1 MEAPMGAVRDL
12 LSRESR
18 KAVGVRVP
26 LLPPMDARK
35 GALNRLESGD
45 CLQGS
50 GGPSPSASANGNTHR
65 RAYRS

>member
-1 MEAPMGAVRDL
+1 MWEVREQLRLYTGVSSSTLLTTTMEAPMGAVRDL
-12 LSRESR
+12 LSREGR

-45 CLQGS
+45 C
-50 GGPSPSASANGNTHR
+50 
-65 RAYRS
+65 